1 MIVSRA
7 IWAPL
12 AALLLVAA
20 APAQQAQT
28 GALLVDHAW
37 SRPTAPGMPMGV
49 AYLSITNRGT
59 VADELIGASTP
70 AAGSVEMHET
80 SIVDGMARMRPIP
93 QIAIPPGATV
103 KVEPGGIHLMLVD
116 LKAALERG
124 KTVPL
129 VLEFRHAGKVTV
141 QLAIEAR
148 DTP

>member
-49 AYLSITNRGT
+49 AYLAITNRGKAADAL
-59 VADELIGASTP
+59 VAASTP
-70 AAGSVEMHET
+70 AAAQVEIHQT
-80 SIVDGMARMRPIP
+80 TLSDGMARMRPV
-93 QIAIPPGATV
+93 QEVVIAPGSTV
-103 KVEPGGIHLMLVD
+103 KIEPGGIHLMLVG
-116 LKAALERG
+116 LKQPLSPLD
-124 KTVPL
+124 TVPL
-129 VLEFRHAGKVTV
+129 TLRFRDAGEITI
-141 QLAIEAR
+141 QLSIES
-148 DTP
+148 P